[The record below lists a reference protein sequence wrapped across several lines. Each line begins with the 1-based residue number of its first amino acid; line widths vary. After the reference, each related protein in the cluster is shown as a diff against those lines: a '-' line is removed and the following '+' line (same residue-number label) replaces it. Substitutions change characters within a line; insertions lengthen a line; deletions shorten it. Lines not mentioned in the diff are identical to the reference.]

1 MKLSKKEAE
10 KLSKKDA
17 EAFCQF
23 MERHGYFTSRLGD
36 DGKRYYSRTSKWP
49 PPDDFEPDE
58 PDTPSTWVSQG

>member
-1 MKLSKKEAE
+1 MSD

-17 EAFCQF
+17 EAFCQL

-49 PPDDFEPDE
+49 PPDDFEPDDQWRWRNDSSE
-58 PDTPSTWVSQG
+58 SA

>member
-1 MKLSKKEAE
+1 MSD

-17 EAFCQF
+17 EAFCQL

-58 PDTPSTWVSQG
+58 LDEPGAGEELDS